1 MIIGAGG
8 VAVAVMQGA
17 AEHGVERITILN
29 RTQAR
34 AEKLCEGLKYAF
46 AVAQTSENMKDAAKD
61 ADVII
66 NCTSLGMY
74 GTDADFT
81 DLSFLDG
88 TAALLCDLIYNP
100 WETKFLAYGRQRGL
114 ETMNGMAM
122 LIYQG
127 LLAFEI
133 FMDVRLNYAEEY
145 SRIYPL
151 CRDRLIKK

>member
-1 MIIGAGG
+1 
-8 VAVAVMQGA
+8 
-17 AEHGVERITILN
+17 
-29 RTQAR
+29 
-34 AEKLCEGLKYAF
+34 
-46 AVAQTSENMKDAAKD
+46 MKDAAKD

-122 LIYQG
+122 LIYHG

-145 SRIYPL
+145 SRIISFMQGSS
-151 CRDRLIKK
+151 DKK